1 MSIEGVLQIVSALFY
16 VLGGITVFMIGMD
29 ILGANL
35 EKAAGSKMRHLIGKA
50 TKNKFVGIATGTAI
64 TAIIQSSSA
73 TTVMVVGFVNIGMM
87 TLIQATSI
95 IMGANI
101 GTTITAFL
109 SALSMG
115 GAELEI
121 SAVFAFIAFVGL
133 MMTLFSKQ
141 EKTKRI
147 GFMLAGLGMVFI
159 GLYTMSFTVSGL
171 TEGDGEVAQAIKG
184 MFAAIGNG
192 ADTLTWQILVLFLLG
207 LVLTGIMQS
216 SSAITAIVITLA
228 SEGLISLHMA
238 LFIVLGT
245 NIGTCFTAVI
255 SSIGTSVNARR
266 AACIHL
272 CFNII
277 GCVIFA
283 IPTIIWGGDI
293 ARLLESWMPGNVT
306 WQIAIFH
313 LVFNA
318 TNTII
323 LMWFIPQLVKL
334 ACFLVRDKSEHK
346 AEQGEETENDE
357 ILDNRLLKTPAIA
370 VGQARKEIVKM
381 GQLAF
386 SNYKLALEMLLG
398 NNLGKKS
405 VFEENEK
412 HIDDLNR
419 YITQFLVKLSSE
431 DIAEIDERKV
441 SSFYHVASDI
451 ERIGDYAENIVEY
464 AEEMIK
470 AEAKFSDHAVEEIT
484 EMDGY
489 ITELYKNVEMAFA
502 NHNLSYTQNIENAE
516 NEVDRMCF
524 KMKEAHIRRTNEG
537 RCSSQAGSVYLQ
549 LAVNMERIGDHMNN
563 IANSIKTYV
572 DPAE

>member
-1 MSIEGVLQIVSALFY
+1 MSIDGVLQIVYALFY
-16 VLGGITVFMIGMD
+16 LLGGITVFMIGMD
-29 ILGANL
+29 ILGSNL

-50 TKNKFVGIATGTAI
+50 TKNKYVGIATGTAI

-73 TTVMVVGFVNIGMM
+73 TTVMVVGFVNIGLMN
-87 TLIQATSI
+87 LIQATSI

-101 GTTITAFL
+101 GTTITAFI

-115 GAELEI
+115 NFELDI
-121 SAVFAFIAFVGL
+121 TAVFSLVAFIGL
-133 MMTLFSKQ
+133 LMTLFSKE

-147 GFMLAGLGMVFI
+147 GFILAGLGMIFV
-159 GLYTMSFTVSGL
+159 GLYTMSFSVTNL
-171 TEGDGEVAQAIKG
+171 TETPGEVHDAIIG

-192 ADTLTWQILVLFLLG
+192 KTTLTWEILVLFLLG
-207 LVLTGIMQS
+207 LGLTGIMQS
-216 SSAITAIVITLA
+216 SSAVTAIVITLA
-228 SEGLISLHMA
+228 SGNLISLHMA
-238 LFIVLGT
+238 IFIVLGT

-255 SSIGTSVNARR
+255 SSIGTNVNARR

-277 GCVIFA
+277 GCIIFA
-283 IPTIIWGGDI
+283 IPTIIWGSDI

-313 LVFNA
+313 LFFNF
-318 TNTII
+318 TTTLI

-334 ACFLVRDKSEHK
+334 SEFLVRDKHNVVNTEEH
-346 AEQGEETENDE
+346 ESDE
-357 ILDNRLLKTPAIA
+357 MLDSRLLKTPAIA

-398 NNLGKKS
+398 NDTSKKS
-405 VFEENEK
+405 LFAENEK
-412 HIDDLNR
+412 HIDELNK

-431 DIAEIDERKV
+431 DISGVDESKV
-441 SSFYHVASDI
+441 SSFYHVTSDI

-470 AEAKFSDHAVEEIT
+470 AGAKFSDHATAEIR

-489 ITELYKNVEMAFA
+489 ISELYRNVEMAFA
-502 NHNLSYTQNIENAE
+502 NHNLSYSQNIDNAE
-516 NEVDRMCF
+516 NDVDAMCDR
-524 KMKEAHIRRTNEG
+524 MKEAHIRRTNEG
-537 RCSSQAGSVYLQ
+537 RCSPEAGSVYLQ
-549 LAVNMERIGDHMNN
+549 LAVNLERIGDHMNN
-563 IANSIKTYV
+563 IGNSIKAYV
-572 DPAE
+572 EPNS

>member
-1 MSIEGVLQIVSALFY
+1 MSIDGVLQIVYSLFY
-16 VLGGITVFMIGMD
+16 LLGGITVFMIGMD
-29 ILGANL
+29 ILGSNL

-50 TKNKFVGIATGTAI
+50 TKNKFLGIGTGTVI

-73 TTVMVVGFVNIGMM
+73 TTVMVVGFVNIGLM

-101 GTTITAFL
+101 GTTITAFI

-115 GAELEI
+115 GFEFDVTATFSLI
-121 SAVFAFIAFVGL
+121 AFIGL
-133 MMTLFSKQ
+133 LMTLFSKE
-141 EKTKRI
+141 EKNKRI
-147 GFMLAGLGMVFI
+147 GFILAGLGMIFV
-159 GLYTMSFTVSGL
+159 GLYTMSFTVSSL
-171 TEGDGEVAQAIKG
+171 TETPGEVRDAIIN
-184 MFAAIGNG
+184 MFSAIGNG
-192 ADTLTWQILVLFLLG
+192 KTTLTWEIPVLFLLG
-207 LVLTGIMQS
+207 LALTGIMQS

-228 SEGLISLHMA
+228 SGDLISLHMA
-238 LFIVLGT
+238 IFIVLGT

-277 GCVIFA
+277 GCIIFV

-313 LVFNA
+313 LFFNF
-318 TNTII
+318 TTTLI

-334 ACFLVRDKSEHK
+334 STLLVREKKGEHK
-346 AEQGEETENDE
+346 ESSEDSDE
-357 ILDNRLLKTPAIA
+357 RLDKRLLKTPAIA
-370 VGQARKEIVKM
+370 VGQARQEIVKM
-381 GQLAF
+381 GKLAYR
-386 SNYKLALEMLLG
+386 NYKLAIEMLLSYDTS
-398 NNLGKKS
+398 KKTE
-405 VFEENEK
+405 FAENEK
-412 HIDDLNR
+412 HIDALNK

-431 DIAEIDERKV
+431 EISGIDETKV
-441 SSFYHVASDI
+441 SSFYHVTSDI

-464 AEEMIK
+464 ADEMIK
-470 AEAKFSDHAVEEIT
+470 TGTKFSDHAVAEIN

-489 ITELYKNVEMAFA
+489 IDELYRNVEMAFA
-502 NHNLSYTQNIENAE
+502 NHNLSYAQNIDAAE
-516 NEVDRMCF
+516 NSVDAMCD

-537 RCSSQAGSVYLQ
+537 RCSPEAGSVYLQ

-563 IANSIKTYV
+563 IGNSIKTYV
-572 DPAE
+572 EPNA